1 MAKSVN
7 QMSVAELEKALSA
20 RRERIDSLMADRDQ
34 ILRELDKVEGK
45 IRDLGGSFS
54 GRRAQ
59 GRRGPRA
66 KNEKPLWGYV
76 EDILG
81 RSKRGVT
88 IEELEKK
95 VLASG
100 YKTNSNNFRN
110 VIYQCLYH
118 AEEVSHDSS
127 TGRYILKS

>member
-1 MAKSVN
+1 MAKAVS

-20 RRERIDSLMADRDQ
+20 KREKVDALLTERDQ

-45 IRDLGGSFS
+45 IRDLGGNLS

-118 AEEVSHDSS
+118 AEQVSHDSS
-127 TGRYILKS
+127 TGRYVLEG

>member
-1 MAKSVN
+1 MAKPVS
-7 QMSVAELEKALSA
+7 QMSVTELEKALSA
-20 RRERIDSLMADRDQ
+20 KREKIDVLMAERDQ
-34 ILRELDKVEGK
+34 VLKELDKVESK
-45 IRDLGGSFS
+45 IRDLGGSLS

-66 KNEKPLWGYV
+66 KNDKPLWGYV

-118 AEEVSHDSS
+118 SEQVTHDSS
-127 TGRYILKS
+127 TGRYVLES

>member
-1 MAKSVN
+1 MAKSIS
-7 QMSVAELEKALSA
+7 QMSVVELEKALSTK
-20 RRERIDSLMADRDQ
+20 RDKINDYMSERDQ
-34 ILRELDKVEGK
+34 ILKELDRVEGK
-45 IRDLGGSFS
+45 IRDLGGKVA
-54 GRRAQ
+54 GRKAQ

-81 RSKRGVT
+81 RTKKGFT
-88 IEELEKK
+88 IEELEKR

-100 YKTNSNNFRN
+100 YKTKSNNFRN

-118 AEEVSHDSS
+118 AEQVSHDSE
-127 TGRYILKS
+127 TGRYVLDS